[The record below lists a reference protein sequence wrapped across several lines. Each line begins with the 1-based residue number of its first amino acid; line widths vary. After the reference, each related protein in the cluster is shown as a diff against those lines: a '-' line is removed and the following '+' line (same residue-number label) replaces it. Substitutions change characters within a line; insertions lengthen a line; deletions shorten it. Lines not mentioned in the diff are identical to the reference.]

1 MIGSDW
7 RWNEIILNCGKLS
20 KICKIVQ
27 KKLTCESVKFSEM
40 CKSLQNVHI
49 RAKHEKLCK
58 MWKVAK
64 CAMCITLQIVK
75 TVQNKESCAKY
86 AKFWMNCENVQN
98 WAKYS

>member
-20 KICKIVQ
+20 KMCKIVQ

-49 RAKHEKLCK
+49 RAKHEKLC
-58 MWKVAK
+58 
-64 CAMCITLQIVK
+64 
-75 TVQNKESCAKY
+75 
-86 AKFWMNCENVQN
+86 
-98 WAKYS
+98 